1 VKYTNLYIIFLQN
14 IRLFKFLLFDM
25 ILLKDLT
32 LSIVCEKLKLFR
44 YFLAYNNGRNL
55 NHLSE
60 KYHLQQVD
68 YLITDK

>member
-1 VKYTNLYIIFLQN
+1 
-14 IRLFKFLLFDM
+14 M